1 MDIGFIGLGIM
12 GKPMAKNL
20 IKAGYS
26 LVVYDIVSKSVEE
39 LVADGAVAATSN
51 AEVASRCKII
61 ITMLPNSPH
70 VESAVAGPKGIL
82 EGLQKD
88 SIIVNMSSI
97 DPTVSI
103 ALSKKVEAAG
113 SALLDAPV
121 SGGEPKAID
130 GTLAIMVGGRQEAF
144 DAVKDL
150 LAKMGSS
157 VMRVGDI
164 GSGNIAKLSNQ
175 IMVAANIAGM
185 SEALTLAAKAGVNAE
200 VVFQAVRKGLA
211 GSTVLEAKAP
221 MVLEGDYKPGFRI
234 ELHIKDLANVLAAAK
249 TYEAPVPLSEIIIE
263 MMKTLQAQGHG
274 ADDHGGL
281 IQYYEQQAGTVVRK

>member
-1 MDIGFIGLGIM
+1 MTIGFIGLGIM

-26 LVVYDIVSKSVEE
+26 LVVYDIVPKGIEE
-39 LVADGAVAATSN
+39 LVAAGAAAAASN
-51 AEVASRCKII
+51 AEVASQCSII

-70 VESAVAGPKGIL
+70 VESAVIGPNGIL
-82 EGLQKD
+82 EGIKKG
-88 SIIVNMSSI
+88 SIMVDMSSI

-103 ALSKKVEAAG
+103 ALAKKIEAAG
-113 SALLDAPV
+113 ATLLDAPV

-130 GTLAIMVGGRQEAF
+130 GTLAIMVGGKQEAF
-144 DAVKDL
+144 DTVKDIL
-150 LAKMGSS
+150 TKMGSS
-157 VMRVGDI
+157 VTRVGDI

-185 SEALTLAAKAGVNAE
+185 SEALTLAAKAGVNPE

-211 GSTVLEAKAP
+211 GSTVLEAKVP
-221 MVLEGDYKPGFRI
+221 MVVEGNYKPGFRM

-249 TYEAPVPLSEIIIE
+249 TYEVPVPLSEIIIE
-263 MMKTLQAQGHG
+263 MMKSLQAQGHG
-274 ADDHGGL
+274 TDDHGGL